1 MAKSYENLVYESR
14 EMLQDTDADPR
25 YPDSTLLN
33 ILNRALQDLGRIRP
47 DIAYTLFAANDLNIP
62 EIIHANDAPAG
73 SGQVLWTDTFGLEMQ
88 FYPTMLSYIVGVAE
102 ITDDEYSEDG
112 RAALFMQSFH
122 NNAIGI

>member
-1 MAKSYENLVYESR
+1 MAKTYENLVYESR
-14 EMLQDTDADPR
+14 EMLQDTDDEPR
-25 YPDSTLLN
+25 YANSTLLN

-47 DIAYTLFAANDLNIP
+47 DIAYTIFAANSLNVP
-62 EIIHANDAPAG
+62 EVIHDDDAPAG
-73 SGQVLWTDTFGLEMQ
+73 PDQVLWSDVFGLEMQ

-102 ITDDEYSEDG
+102 ITDDEYTEDG